1 MKIGM
6 MIGCAIEYA
15 TGIACIVLGTM
26 IWKKRKISLIH
37 DYHYRNVKQEDLSA
51 FARSIG
57 IGIILI
63 GAGIGITGTLDLLGS
78 SFWWAPMLAGFV
90 FGSVVI
96 FRALKKYNGS
106 VFS

>member
-1 MKIGM
+1 MEIGM

-90 FGSVVI
+90 FGLVII
-96 FRALKKYNGS
+96 FRTLKKYNGS